1 MVENFPN
8 IWKIQNLQM
17 LRDKVNPNRGNMKK
31 ITQRHSIIELL
42 RPSDKAKFFKRHL
55 TFRELNATTT
65 ADFSSEIMK
74 VGRKWSENFKNIK
87 HIKAEV
93 IH

>member
-1 MVENFPN
+1 
-8 IWKIQNLQM
+8 M
-17 LRDKVNPNRGNMKK
+17 LRDKMNPKQRKHEENHTE
-31 ITQRHSIIELL
+31 TQKLIKLL
-42 RPSDKAKFFKRHL
+42 RPSDKDKFFKRHL
-55 TFRELNATTT
+55 TFRELNTTMT

>member
-1 MVENFPN
+1 
-8 IWKIQNLQM
+8 
-17 LRDKVNPNRGNMKK
+17 MKK
-31 ITQRHSIIELL
+31 ITQRQRLIKLL
-42 RPSDKAKFFKRHL
+42 RPSDKDKFFKRHL
-55 TFRELNATTT
+55 TFRELNTTT
-65 ADFSSEIMK
+65 ADFSSEMMK